1 MPRGPVQN
9 TARHCDVQA
18 GSLGTRLQRHLLEL
32 RATQDCGPETYSQA
46 FRSRKFVLLLCFKR
60 TKKLR
65 QTGKEKV
72 IHLTRASGAPM
83 TVALKWPVCL
93 GGATGHRKGLLTAG
107 PAAPLLAEQFIAGQ
121 GLQPRPK
128 TPCSSAG
135 LSAHGAVHR
144 GAGMDGKS
152 LLSVPPRISSHT
164 GTSLSR
170 GPGP

>member
-1 MPRGPVQN
+1 
-9 TARHCDVQA
+9 
-18 GSLGTRLQRHLLEL
+18 
-32 RATQDCGPETYSQA
+32 
-46 FRSRKFVLLLCFKR
+46 
-60 TKKLR
+60 
-65 QTGKEKV
+65 
-72 IHLTRASGAPM
+72 M

-121 GLQPRPK
+121 GLQPRPAAE
-128 TPCSSAG
+128 PHVALQAS
-135 LSAHGAVHR
+135 VHTELYS